1 MIIYAG
7 CLRARGSEKGKDNDE
22 DDDNLMRILHF
33 HCFFFYVWN
42 DGNKDDFTDD
52 KKNDNTDNGNDDN
65 KSFDDNDG
73 NDDSKIYC
81 GNDNKSY
88 DAIDDLK
95 SYDDNDDN
103 NKHGNHTEITPRP

>member
-1 MIIYAG
+1 M
-7 CLRARGSEKGKDNDE
+7 
-22 DDDNLMRILHF
+22 
-33 HCFFFYVWN
+33 
-42 DGNKDDFTDD
+42 T
-52 KKNDNTDNGNDDN
+52 KNDNTDNGNDDN

-73 NDDSKIYC
+73 NDNKSYC

-103 NKHGNHTEITPRP
+103 NKHGNHTEITPRPYIHIHTHEQAYTPKKNHIYNHTLNVNTHIHSFFSLYINKTSLIS

>member
-1 MIIYAG
+1 
-7 CLRARGSEKGKDNDE
+7 
-22 DDDNLMRILHF
+22 MRILHF
-33 HCFFFYVWN
+33 HCFYFYVWN
-42 DGNKDDFTDD
+42 DGNNDDFTDD

-103 NKHGNHTEITPRP
+103 KKHGNHTEITPRPYIHIHTHEQAYTPKKKITYTTIHSM